1 MKKLLVANRG
11 EIAVRVLRSA
21 RDAGIRTVLTVSEP
35 DRDSVA
41 AALAD
46 ETVVIGPA
54 PVASS
59 YLNINAVLDA
69 AGSSGADAVHPGFGF
84 LSENADFA
92 CAVIDAG
99 VTWVGPAPE
108 TIELM
113 GNKSAARNAAEEA
126 GVPTLPGTRGALAED
141 ADAVSVAAEIGYP
154 LVVKASAG
162 GGGRGIRL
170 VTGPDELVSTIDL
183 ARAEARAAFGDP
195 AVYLERFIENA
206 RHVEV
211 QILADG
217 DSVIHLGDRDC
228 SMQRRHQKLLEE
240 APAPA
245 LPDQVREIIRSSSV
259 ELARNC
265 GYRGAGTV
273 EFLFDPAR
281 GEASFIEMNTRIQVE
296 HPVTEM
302 VTGID
307 IVAEQLSIADGQT
320 LSIRQEDVTF
330 HGHAFEARINA
341 EDPVNN
347 FMPSPGTLT
356 KVVWPTSGE
365 VRVDTGFEEGSTVLP
380 FYDSMIAKIIV
391 HADDRGAALEALRTA
406 LDELDIE
413 GVATTRPLLAALAA
427 APELRDVTHH
437 STFVEQSDSILEGL
451 S

>member
-35 DRDSVA
+35 DRGSVA
-41 AALAD
+41 ATMAD

-54 PVASS
+54 PVVSS
-59 YLNINAVLDA
+59 YLSIDAVLDA
-69 AGSSGADAVHPGFGF
+69 VRSSGADAVHPGFGF

-92 CAVIDAG
+92 RAVIDAG

-113 GNKSAARNAAEEA
+113 GNKSAARNAAEAA

-141 ADAVSVAAEIGYP
+141 ADALSVAAEIGYP

-217 DSVIHLGDRDC
+217 ENVIHLGDRDC

-245 LPDQVREIIRSSSV
+245 LPNEVRETIRSSSV
-259 ELARNC
+259 ELAHNC
-265 GYRGAGTV
+265 GYQGAGTV

-281 GEASFIEMNTRIQVE
+281 GEAAFIEMNTRIQVE

-307 IVAEQLSIADGQT
+307 IVAEQLRIADGQP
-320 LSIRQEDVTF
+320 LSVRQEDVAF
-330 HGHAFEARINA
+330 HGHAFEARVNA
-341 EDPVNN
+341 EDPANN

-356 KVVWPTSGE
+356 RIIWPTSGE
-365 VRVDTGFEEGSTVLP
+365 VRVDTGFEEGSAVLP

-391 HADDRGAALEALRTA
+391 HADDRDAALEALRTA
-406 LDELDIE
+406 LAELDIE

-437 STFVEQSDSILEGL
+437 STFVEQNDSILEGL

>member
-1 MKKLLVANRG
+1 
-11 EIAVRVLRSA
+11 
-21 RDAGIRTVLTVSEP
+21 
-35 DRDSVA
+35 
-41 AALAD
+41 
-46 ETVVIGPA
+46 
-54 PVASS
+54 
-59 YLNINAVLDA
+59 
-69 AGSSGADAVHPGFGF
+69 
-84 LSENADFA
+84 
-92 CAVIDAG
+92 
-99 VTWVGPAPE
+99 
-108 TIELM
+108 
-113 GNKSAARNAAEEA
+113 
-126 GVPTLPGTRGALAED
+126 
-141 ADAVSVAAEIGYP
+141 
-154 LVVKASAG
+154 
-162 GGGRGIRL
+162 
-170 VTGPDELVSTIDL
+170 
-183 ARAEARAAFGDP
+183 
-195 AVYLERFIENA
+195 
-206 RHVEV
+206 
-211 QILADG
+211 
-217 DSVIHLGDRDC
+217 
-228 SMQRRHQKLLEE
+228 
-240 APAPA
+240 
-245 LPDQVREIIRSSSV
+245 
-259 ELARNC
+259 
-265 GYRGAGTV
+265 
-273 EFLFDPAR
+273 
-281 GEASFIEMNTRIQVE
+281 MNTRIQVE

-365 VRVDTGFEEGSTVLP
+365 VRVDTGFDEGSTVLP

>member
-21 RDAGIRTVLTVSEP
+21 RDAGIQTVLTVSEP
-35 DRDSVA
+35 DQNSVA
-41 AALAD
+41 ASLAD
-46 ETVVIGPA
+46 EAVVIGPA

-59 YLNINAVLDA
+59 YLNIDAVLDA
-69 AGSSGADAVHPGFGF
+69 VRSSGADAVHPGFGF

-92 CAVIDAG
+92 RAVIDAG

-113 GNKSAARNAAEEA
+113 GNKSQARNAAEEA
-126 GVPTLPGTRGALAED
+126 GVPTLPGTHGALAED
-141 ADAVSVAAEIGYP
+141 ADALALAEEIGYP

-170 VTGPDELVSTIDL
+170 VAGPDELVSTIDL
-183 ARAEARAAFGDP
+183 ARAEAHAAFGDP

-217 DSVIHLGDRDC
+217 NNVIHLGDRDC

-245 LPDQVREIIRSSSV
+245 LPAEVRETIRTSSV

-265 GYRGAGTV
+265 GYQGAGTV
-273 EFLFDPAR
+273 EFLYDPNR
-281 GEASFIEMNTRIQVE
+281 GEAAFIEMNTRIQVE

-302 VTGID
+302 VTGVD
-307 IVAEQLSIADGQT
+307 IVAEQLRIADGQP

-330 HGHAFEARINA
+330 NGHAFEARINA
-341 EDPVNN
+341 EDPGNN
-347 FMPSPGTLT
+347 FMPSPGTLAT
-356 KVVWPTSGE
+356 IVWPTSGT

-391 HADDRGAALEALRTA
+391 HADDRDAALESLRTA
-406 LDELDIE
+406 LDELHID

-427 APELRDVTHH
+427 TPELRDVQHH
-437 STFVEQSDSILEGL
+437 STFVEQNGAILEGL

>member
-69 AGSSGADAVHPGFGF
+69 VGSSGADAVHPGFGF

-206 RHVEV
+206 RHIEV

-265 GYRGAGTV
+265 GYRGPG
-273 EFLFDPAR
+273 
-281 GEASFIEMNTRIQVE
+281 
-296 HPVTEM
+296 
-302 VTGID
+302 
-307 IVAEQLSIADGQT
+307 
-320 LSIRQEDVTF
+320 
-330 HGHAFEARINA
+330 
-341 EDPVNN
+341 
-347 FMPSPGTLT
+347 PS
-356 KVVWPTSGE
+356 S
-365 VRVDTGFEEGSTVLP
+365 S
-380 FYDSMIAKIIV
+380 SS
-391 HADDRGAALEALRTA
+391 
-406 LDELDIE
+406 
-413 GVATTRPLLAALAA
+413 TRPAAKLLSS
-427 APELRDVTHH
+427 R
-437 STFVEQSDSILEGL
+437 
-451 S
+451 